1 MKTLLKF
8 TSGLLLGAAVGAG
21 AYLLTTKESDN
32 DLIREIKNSVNRAL
46 EEGKR
51 SAEERRRL
59 LEMELGFAV
68 DDKPGELTQ

>member
-21 AYLLTTKESDN
+21 AYLLATKESDS
-32 DLIREIKNSVNRAL
+32 DLVRELKNSVRQAL

-51 SAEERRRL
+51 AAEEQRRL
-59 LEMELGFAV
+59 LETELGFAV
-68 DDKPGELTQ
+68 EEEPGNLLQ